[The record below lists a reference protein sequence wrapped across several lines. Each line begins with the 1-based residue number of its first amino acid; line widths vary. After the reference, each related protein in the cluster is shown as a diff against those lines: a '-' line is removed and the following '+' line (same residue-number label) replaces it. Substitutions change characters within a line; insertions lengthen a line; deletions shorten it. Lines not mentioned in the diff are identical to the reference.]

1 MSASITGHGVVD
13 SMLRFVSPAPFL
25 THAFFP
31 LPAEPAAEEAG
42 VEEGVEVA
50 ARPRHDECSPPT
62 EKKA

>member
-1 MSASITGHGVVD
+1 
-13 SMLRFVSPAPFL
+13 MLRFVSPAPFL